1 VTREQTHSTDDPAFA
16 EWLETTDDRFADAER
31 RRVQVFV
38 RSLLPPLG
46 TKGTQEALIRRLD
59 DLTAA
64 EILDDVSVTV
74 TGNRLCLCETCTGT
88 DAGTNL
94 LDSFNELNE
103 WGGEFDASVA
113 PFFETRELDA
123 SLTNETARAL
133 VPPRIAVA
141 LYCDES
147 LAGVFPC
154 EMGDSTLATADLVAA
169 LDRFC
174 EGQEVVAGP

>member
-1 VTREQTHSTDDPAFA
+1 M
-16 EWLETTDDRFADAER
+16 
-31 RRVQVFV
+31 
-38 RSLLPPLG
+38 
-46 TKGTQEALIRRLD
+46 
-59 DLTAA
+59 
-64 EILDDVSVTV
+64 
-74 TGNRLCLCETCTGT
+74 
-88 DAGTNL
+88 
-94 LDSFNELNE
+94 
-103 WGGEFDASVA
+103 A